1 MTTIHNLQMLAVDL
15 EQRVVREMQLQG
27 DAERQIVEALATARE
42 AFNHLENVILSAFQE
57 RSRALAA
64 TLGTGKPSPDTFE
77 SAPVKPHLPP
87 KVKKEVKPLPD
98 TYGDLEDKWPK
109 NSSGTVE

>member
-1 MTTIHNLQMLAVDL
+1 MLAVDL

-27 DAERQIVEALATARE
+27 DAERQIVEALATTRE

-77 SAPVKPHLPP
+77 ATVQTPKPKLR
-87 KVKKEVKPLPD
+87 KVE
-98 TYGDLEDKWPK
+98 TEE
-109 NSSGTVE
+109 SSIRGGLGT